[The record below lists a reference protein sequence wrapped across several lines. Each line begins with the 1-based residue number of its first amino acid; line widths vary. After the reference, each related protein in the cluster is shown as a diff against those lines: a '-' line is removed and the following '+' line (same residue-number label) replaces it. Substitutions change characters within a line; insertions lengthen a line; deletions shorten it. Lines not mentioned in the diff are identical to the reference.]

1 MNTSTKKD
9 LAAAVHQAN
18 RSDPRVRG
26 VTRQST
32 ERIVARTLDAMADA
46 IGQGHDLT
54 FVGYMSSNVHTTPA
68 RRAVNPNTGQ
78 RMIVP
83 ERQVLRLKP
92 GKRFVEA
99 AEQSRAGTSHEHY

>member
-1 MNTSTKKD
+1 MSTFTRKD

-18 RSDPRVRG
+18 RSDPRDRNI
-26 VTRQST
+26 TRQGT

-46 IGQGHDLT
+46 IGQGRDLT
-54 FVGYMSSNVHTTPA
+54 FVGYLSSSVHTTPS

-78 RMIVP
+78 RIIVP

-92 GKRFVEA
+92 GKRLVEA
-99 AEQSRAGTSHEHY
+99 MRNQTKPTP